1 MNEIFGIPTTSIM
14 VVLSVLLVFCLL
26 IAFWVALRRPVI
38 FKMGVRNIPRRKAQT
53 ILIVVGLM
61 LSTLIISAAMTT
73 GDTLNN
79 SANAEI
85 YNILGHTDEIV
96 VFSTDPDDANIV
108 NAINYPIP
116 DSTLGLVQEALA
128 GNPDVDGVAPA
139 LLAFVPILN
148 ETTGLG
154 EPEVSISGM
163 RAEDM
168 EAFGGLIAAD
178 GSTID
183 FSTVQDGQAVITKK
197 MAEKLDA
204 SIGDTVTITWQG
216 QPFSFTVADIARD
229 QVIAGSVETGT
240 PGMVVPLAELQQIF
254 QAEGSYSAILISN
267 RGGVRGAEDLSDN
280 VVAALEPA
288 LAGQQLGIVT
298 MKEDLVGFAEVLSNA
313 FTSIFI
319 VMGLFSMAVGVLL
332 IVLIFSMLAAE
343 RRAEMGMARAVGARR
358 LQLVQQ
364 FIAEGT
370 GYALLSGLVGSA
382 LGVLIS
388 LGITNI
394 MGRVLGDE
402 ITIEPLVRPQSLIIA
417 YCLGVVITF
426 LAVVVGS
433 FRISRLNIVSAI
445 RDLPDESSHRRRP
458 RVLIFGILLTALG
471 VLMSLGAGDSMMMFG
486 TGMSL
491 WPFGILLITRF
502 FGIPSRLISTA
513 AGLFIVVFWLLPDSL
528 FNRIFG
534 VYEGDMEL
542 FFVSGI
548 FLVLGSTVVIVQNL
562 DILLAL
568 TSRLGGLFRSKLP
581 AVRTAVAYPG
591 AARSRTGMTIA
602 MFSLI
607 IFSLVMMAT
616 INENLTQAFLSD
628 RAAAGWTV
636 RAQAGLT
643 NPIDDFEAELQAQG
657 IDTTNVTAVGAV
669 DSPLLGAT
677 EARLVGADEWT
688 TFGVYGMDESYIS
701 STDWLFQDRAVGYDS
716 DQAIIEA
723 LNSGQPV
730 AVADSSIEF
739 ATGANGFTVP
749 GLGAML
755 TYEGDQFVPFQV
767 ELLDPITGES
777 TQVTI
782 IGIIDSQLT
791 SMIGLYAPRTV
802 TDAIYHG
809 NRGFTN
815 FYLHLA
821 NGDDGQAL
829 ANEIESSLLTKG
841 VQAVSIQKE
850 LEDNQSTARSFL
862 YLIQGFMGL
871 GLVVGVAA
879 IGVIA
884 FRNVVERRQQIGV
897 IRALGFRQSLVSLS
911 FMIET
916 AFVVLLGVLTGGG
929 MGLMLARNLFSSG
942 DISDGV
948 MVDFTIPWDVV
959 SVVLVLTLIAAL
971 LMTWIPARQASR
983 ISPAEAL
990 RYE

>member
-14 VVLSVLLVFCLL
+14 VVLSVLLAFCLL
-26 IAFWVALRRPVI
+26 ISFWVALRRPVI

-73 GDTLNN
+73 GDTLNH

-85 YNILGHTDEIV
+85 YNMLGHTDEVV

-108 NAINYPIP
+108 NAINYSIP
-116 DSTLGLVQEALA
+116 ESTLGQVQEALA
-128 GNPDVDGVAPA
+128 GNPDVDGVAPM

-148 ETTGLG
+148 ETSGLG
-154 EPEVSISGM
+154 EPEVSIGGM

-183 FSTVQDGQAVITKK
+183 FSTVQAGQAVITRT

-204 SIGDTVTITWQG
+204 GIGDTVTITWQG
-216 QPFSFTVADIARD
+216 QPFSFTVVEIARD

-240 PGMVVPLAELQQIF
+240 PGMVVPLDDLQRLF
-254 QAEGSYSAILISN
+254 QAEGTYSAILISN
-267 RGGVRGAEDLSDN
+267 RGGIRGAEDLSDN

-298 MKEDLVGFAEVLSNA
+298 MKKDLVEFAEILSNA

-358 LQLVQQ
+358 FQLVQQ

-370 GYALLSGLVGSA
+370 GYALLAGLVGSG

-388 LGITNI
+388 LGITTI
-394 MGRVLGDE
+394 LGRALGDD

-471 VLMSLGAGDSMMMFG
+471 ALMSLGAGDSMMMFG
-486 TGMSL
+486 AGMGL

-513 AGLFIVVFWLLPDSL
+513 AGLFIVIFWLLPDATFRRL
-528 FNRIFG
+528 FG
-534 VYEGDMEL
+534 TYEGDFEL

-568 TSRLGGLFRSKLP
+568 TSRLGGLFRTRLP

-616 INENLTQAFLSD
+616 INENFTQAFLGD
-628 RAAAGWTV
+628 RAAAGWDV
-636 RAQAGLT
+636 RAAEGMS
-643 NPIDDFEAELQAQG
+643 NPIADFEAVLEAKGVDTSG
-657 IDTTNVTAVGAV
+657 ITAIGAV
-669 DSPLLGAT
+669 DMPLLGAT
-677 EARLVGADEWT
+677 EARVAGTEEWI
-688 TFGVYGMDESYIS
+688 TFGVFGMDQPYVA
-701 STDWLFQDRAVGYDS
+701 STDWLFRDRAIGYDS
-716 DQAIIEA
+716 DQAIIDA
-723 LNSGQPV
+723 LNSGQAV

-739 ATGANGFTVP
+739 AAGGNDFIGF
-749 GLGAML
+749 GLGAAL
-755 TYEGDQFVPFQV
+755 VFEGDQFVPFEV

-782 IGIIDSQLT
+782 IGIIDSSLT
-791 SMIGLYAPRTV
+791 SMIGLYAPRAI
-802 TDAIYHG
+802 TDDLYHG
-809 NRGFTN
+809 NRGMTSYF
-815 FYLHLA
+815 LQLA
-821 NGDDGQAL
+821 DPGQSVEM
-829 ANEIESSLLTKG
+829 ANEIESNLLTQG
-841 VQAVSIQKE
+841 VQSVSIKKE

-871 GLVVGVAA
+871 GLVVGIAA

-916 AFVVLLGVLTGGG
+916 AFVVLLGVLSGGG
-929 MGLMLARNLFSSG
+929 MGLLLARNLFSSG
-942 DISDGV
+942 QVSDACRSISRSPG
-948 MVDFTIPWDVV
+948 I
-959 SVVLVLTLIAAL
+959 S
-971 LMTWIPARQASR
+971 SR
-983 ISPAEAL
+983 WCSC
-990 RYE
+990 